1 MPGKRQKL
9 QTEADAEAEA
19 GSASKRVKHSHERL
33 GLASLDGLSL
43 DPSPLQDKQKI
54 KTEHVVARDHPPSI
68 RIIEPIDEDGEFPRR
83 RTVID
88 LTRDTPS
95 PESAS
100 PERDVSPVEAYD
112 ACFGMLCV
120 KATCVQGASAPAEC
134 MPATVKFE
142 GYVLRVFLHDSDE
155 RVAVVT
161 STAIFR
167 LVTEFAV
174 SLTATVCSKKQK
186 VFDDEET
193 SQPLSNSIFPV
204 KFCSLRLTIYGFMQ
218 QKEQVADILSKANL
232 FLQHPD
238 PIEFDRSVK
247 YVNPQYFLPPGAEM
261 PEIEKLSINTCC
273 SRRKTKQG
281 SRGDSLGDSER
292 NQILR
297 IFNTAYE
304 SDGLMSIIKPS
315 ARLLTKLKRHQIEAL
330 VMMVEKE
337 AGLYEKAHFPT
348 IWKPVKSPS
357 GQLRY
362 QNIVTGIFR
371 TSLPAPM
378 NGGILA
384 DEMGLGKTLS
394 SLSLICHSLDQM
406 DEHLELSKILPRAT
420 LIVLPKSTIYA
431 WEKQIATHIKPGKIR
446 WTTYHGPN
454 RQQVELNID
463 LYDVV
468 LTTYDTLRSDQGKNK
483 VLVGREWCRM
493 ILDEAHRIRNRSSQ
507 IFHLLCEMKAE
518 YRWCLTGTPIQNSL
532 NDFGALLKFIR
543 VPPFENQS
551 SFDIYILE
559 PVEKR
564 RKDAMKMLRGV
575 VAATCLRRTKAD
587 NLSTLDL
594 PVKDERIEWVDMGSD
609 DRPLYEFFKR
619 FSYLKVGAK
628 DVTRRNANSNI
639 LVLISMLRLICDH
652 GEALLPESAL
662 TAWKNR
668 DQKMLSWEMLEANTG
683 RCTACDRQL
692 EDLKT
697 EEAATANFKCGHI
710 FCETCLVNEQ
720 DSASQ
725 QACLKCGTTAL
736 GSPPTRDST
745 SPSPPEVESRA
756 AKKRNYP
763 PSAKIKALLRNISEE
778 QRTTGGVQP
787 TKSVIFSCW
796 VKMLNLIEASLKGR
810 GVKVYRIDGQS
821 SLSQRRK
828 ALETFGNEEEYSI
841 MLASIGAAGEG
852 IDLTAANNVHIVEP
866 HWNPMAEAQAVDRI
880 HRIGQT
886 RDVKVIRYIISD
898 SIEKYVHW
906 VQRDK
911 LRLIDETLSQS
922 ETNPDDVA
930 GKRLLELLTYLE

>member
-1 MPGKRQKL
+1 MITKCTSPLQILADCATFDLGVTRGIFHRSIDKSTMPRKRQQL
-9 QTEADAEAEA
+9 ETEVDAEAEA

-43 DPSPLQDKQKI
+43 DSSPLQDKQKI

-68 RIIEPIDEDGEFPRR
+68 RIIEPTDEDGEFPRR
-83 RTVID
+83 GMVID

-100 PERDVSPVEAYD
+100 PQRDVSPVEAYD

-134 MPATVKFE
+134 TPATVKFE
-142 GYVLRVFLHDSDE
+142 GHVLRVFLHDSGE

-161 STAIFR
+161 STALFR

-204 KFCSLRLTIYGFMQ
+204 KFCSLRVIIYGFMQ

-238 PIEFDRSVK
+238 PIEFD
-247 YVNPQYFLPPGAEM
+247 
-261 PEIEKLSINTCC
+261 
-273 SRRKTKQG
+273 
-281 SRGDSLGDSER
+281 
-292 NQILR
+292 
-297 IFNTAYE
+297 
-304 SDGLMSIIKPS
+304 
-315 ARLLTKLKRHQIEAL
+315 RHQIEAL

-357 GQLRY
+357 GELRY
-362 QNIVTGIFR
+362 GNIVTGIFI
-371 TSLPAPM
+371 TSSPAPM

-394 SLSLICHSLDQM
+394 SLSLICHSLDKM

-454 RQQVELNID
+454 RQQVGLNID

-468 LTTYDTLRSDQGKNK
+468 LTTYDTLR
-483 VLVGREWCRM
+483 
-493 ILDEAHRIRNRSSQ
+493 IRNRSSQ
-507 IFHLLCEMKAE
+507 IFHLLCQMKAE

-543 VPPFENQS
+543 VPPFEDQS
-551 SFDIYILE
+551 SFDKYILE

-564 RKDAMKMLRGV
+564 RKDAMKMLRDV

-628 DVTRRNANSNI
+628 DGTRRNANTNI

-725 QACLKCGTTAL
+725 QACLKCGTTAP

-787 TKSVIFSCW
+787 TKSVIFSYW

-810 GVKVYRIDGQS
+810 GLKVYRIDGQS

-922 ETNPDDVA
+922 EPNPDDVA